1 MKKSLKIKSF
11 VRLGI
16 LLVIVVLLNIIS
28 QSIYTRIDLTTEKR
42 YTLAKA
48 STSLLRGL
56 DDIVYVQ
63 VYLEGKFPAG
73 FKRLRNA
80 TAEMLYE
87 FANVSGGKVQYRF
100 IDPTAID
107 PAQRE
112 LLYKDLY
119 DKGLLP
125 TNLQVKE
132 NDGTSQQIIFPGLL
146 MRYRGQE
153 VPVNLLENRPGFGPD
168 EALNVSIELLEY
180 KIANGIKKVSQRN
193 SPRIGIIQGQGELD
207 TLRLADIITTLAD
220 LRYEVRTINLPATLS
235 VAKRFETLI
244 IPKPT
249 KPFTEQDKFKLDQ
262 FVMHGGS
269 ILWLVD
275 PTDAD
280 MDSLRGKPFHMAAAR
295 DLNLDDM
302 LFRYGV
308 RLNTDLVQDMQHNVI
323 PIVVG
328 EGNPPQTQLLGWPY
342 FPVITSYSTDPSDT
356 RLPKPHTIVRNLDA
370 IATQFISTIDTI
382 RVPNVTKT
390 PLLFTSRNSKALLTP
405 ARLHFAILKEQ
416 PDPKNYNKAYLP
428 VAYLLEGTFTS
439 VFKNRLS
446 AETIQALNSDLKEV
460 GFKDTSTYAKMIVIA
475 DGDII
480 ANEVANDGNPYLLGY
495 YPYTKQTFANKDFI
509 LNCIEYLTDDAQLIE
524 TRNKEIK
531 LRMLDK
537 ARVRDQKLMWQVVN
551 MASPVLLIA
560 LFGLVYNF
568 IRKRKYA
575 RN

>member
-11 VRLGI
+11 ARLAI

-80 TAEMLYE
+80 TEEMLYE
-87 FANVSGGKVQYRF
+87 FGTVSGGKVQYRF
-100 IDPTAID
+100 VDPTAID

-168 EALNVSIELLEY
+168 QALNVSIELLEY
-180 KIANGIKKVSQRN
+180 KIANGIKKVSQRR

-280 MDSLRGKPFHMAAAR
+280 MDSMRGKPFHMAAAR

-342 FPVITSYSTDPSDT
+342 FPVITSYSTDPTDT

-390 PLLFTSRNSKALLTP
+390 PLLFSSRNSKALLAP

-480 ANEVANDGNPYLLGY
+480 ANEVANDGNPYFLGY

-531 LRMLDK
+531 LRLLDK